1 MHADTQRMIAAR
13 TRLAKS
19 RVLTIGGANVEHSY
33 RLPGPLRP
41 DAKYSTEPQPR
52 LAGGSSVNHACRLLA
67 LGVPVHPVL
76 PIAKAD
82 PMSRLVLEALDAAA
96 ETGGVSYT
104 RRDLTIRGP
113 ALSTPFTTI
122 LRDGASRAS
131 LNEFSPEL
139 MRRYGE
145 HVESHLRAIQESPRR
160 RPDVVMLGHVHAD
173 RRPPGRGA
181 PGFSGEL
188 SERILTAPELA
199 SSRKIVNFGSAQ
211 YALGT
216 KRWERILR
224 DEVDVFQLDIGEVR
238 RFCADAELADLSL
251 ESILGWFRERCTVV
265 VTLERFGAIGQLVGH
280 AEPIAAWPLLIDEVA
295 DSTGAG
301 DALGA
306 GIAASMLVGPFGDES
321 DAAEERL
328 EEFAA
333 ALAFGRAC
341 GAYACTTIGG
351 ASDCPDL
358 EQLTA
363 FERRTRRPSRDDSA
377 QDRVSRHDLFLI
389 DRAFDR

>member
-199 SSRKIVNFGSAQ
+199 SARKIVNFGSAQ

-333 ALAFGRAC
+333 ALAFGRA
-341 GAYACTTIGG
+341 
-351 ASDCPDL
+351 
-358 EQLTA
+358 
-363 FERRTRRPSRDDSA
+363 
-377 QDRVSRHDLFLI
+377 
-389 DRAFDR
+389 

>member
-1 MHADTQRMIAAR
+1 MVVSAAR
-13 TRLAKS
+13 TMPMMSDSRFVLVRNADAHSAKDQETLA
-19 RVLTIGGANVEHSY
+19 SY
-33 RLPGPLRP
+33 V
-41 DAKYSTEPQPR
+41 D
-52 LAGGSSVNHACRLLA
+52 
-67 LGVPVHPVL
+67 
-76 PIAKAD
+76 
-82 PMSRLVLEALDAAA
+82 
-96 ETGGVSYT
+96 ET
-104 RRDLTIRGP
+104 D
-113 ALSTPFTTI
+113 
-122 LRDGASRAS
+122 
-131 LNEFSPEL
+131 
-139 MRRYGE
+139 
-145 HVESHLRAIQESPRR
+145 LRAATVSFYVSDGDSTQL
-160 RPDVVMLGHVHAD
+160 VG
-173 RRPPGRGA
+173 
-181 PGFSGEL
+181 
-188 SERILTAPELA
+188 
-199 SSRKIVNFGSAQ
+199 N
-211 YALGT
+211 
-216 KRWERILR
+216 
-224 DEVDVFQLDIGEVR
+224 EVDVFQLDIGEVR

-358 EQLTA
+358 EQLSA
-363 FERRTRRPSRDDSA
+363 ARPPSPPFERKERPRHVQCNCRPQTRGPFRKDQHRSRC
-377 QDRVSRHDLFLI
+377 DL
-389 DRAFDR
+389 